1 MSRKSAQ
8 AIGAPLTKSIIF
20 LIVTVFVLILIAI
33 ELAGGGLFQDRA
45 TYSAIFTDASGIKD
59 GQTVRIAGVKVG
71 TVEDV
76 ELVNNTQ
83 GKVTFDVNRSTPLPN
98 GVQADIRYLNLTGD
112 RYLELKQGP
121 GAPGNLPEGAT
132 IPITQTQPALD
143 LNVLLAGF
151 SPLFQGLDPG
161 QINSLS
167 TDLVNVM
174 QGEGGT
180 VDSLLQ
186 RTASLTNGLADKDA
200 VIGDTV
206 NNLNSVLTT
215 LDQRGPQ
222 VSETVNNLDKLVKG
236 LSDQRGRLGDSLQ
249 STTNLVSGVNTLL
262 TRVRGPLNDAVPQID
277 RLSTLVNQGSDDV
290 NTFLRDLPGGYLR
303 ISRLGSRGST
313 YNLFICALRV
323 KVTGPDG
330 KPHVFPD
337 PDSPIPGLRGTNG
350 YFGPNPDEER
360 CKANDL
366 PPGANGLPPQFP
378 IQDRHPLET
387 PQERDAKGVGK

>member
-1 MSRKSAQ
+1 MSRKSSQ

-20 LIVTVFVLILIAI
+20 LIATVAVLILIAI

-45 TYSAIFTDASGIKD
+45 SYSAIFTDASGIKD
-59 GQTVRIAGVKVG
+59 GQTVRI
-71 TVEDV
+71 D
-76 ELVNNTQ
+76 
-83 GKVTFDVNRSTPLPN
+83 

-112 RYLELKQGP
+112 RYLELKQGA

-132 IPITQTQPALD
+132 IPITQTAPALD

-161 QINSLS
+161 QINDLS
-167 TDLVNVM
+167 NDLVNVL

-200 VIGDTV
+200 LIGDTV

-222 VSETVNNLDKLVKG
+222 VSDTVNNLDKLVKG

-249 STTNLVSGVNTLL
+249 QTTNLVGGVNTLL

-277 RLSTLVNQGSDDV
+277 RLSTLVNQGSGDV

-330 KPHVFPD
+330 KPMVFPT
-337 PDSPIPGLRGTNG
+337 PDMPGSSHG
-350 YFGPNPDEER
+350 YFGPNPNTER
-360 CKANDL
+360 CKANDS
-366 PPGANGLPPQFP
+366 PRGDQFP
-378 IQDRHPLET
+378 IDDRHPLET